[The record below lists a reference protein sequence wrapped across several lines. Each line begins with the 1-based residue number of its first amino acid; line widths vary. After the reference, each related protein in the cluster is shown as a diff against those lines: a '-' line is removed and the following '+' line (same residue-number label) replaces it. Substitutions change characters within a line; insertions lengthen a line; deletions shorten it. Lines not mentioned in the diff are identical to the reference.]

1 MKLLETL
8 SSQEVRISFVAIG
21 LLALFA
27 VTGSRLFSR
36 LKLPNVIGEILGGLV
51 LGPTVLGAL
60 LPRVY
65 ESVFFGY
72 PSEGKV
78 LNIFYQLGLVLL
90 MFTTGYDSNIS
101 IQKGNG
107 KAVCGLLIG
116 SSALPFALG
125 TAISRLFINNYI
137 GSGAKATVFC
147 LLFGLA
153 TSVTSIPVISKIFI
167 DLNIID
173 TRFAGIMISSATI
186 EDIIEWLLLSVI
198 LGSAAGS
205 TDVRSIITVIA
216 LTLISFVFSYL
227 LMPKLLERCSKR
239 VLGSEYLPMV
249 FCVIY
254 VAVLTVLGIS
264 IMYSALL
271 AGLILRRTNKIEPEQ
286 MEKIK
291 KLSLTFFIP
300 VYFSLVG
307 LNVDLINNFNPL
319 RFLLFFIIASAL
331 EVGGI
336 LITLCFL
343 NVRKQAMVNFAFSM
357 SARGGPGIVL
367 ATVGYEYGII
377 NLEFFTT
384 LILTSVLSSL
394 IAGTW
399 LRMQTKNGK
408 EVFTK
413 IFAGD

>member
-1 MKLLETL
+1 MRLLETL
-8 SSQEVRISFVAIG
+8 SSQEVKTSFIAIG

-27 VTGSRLFSR
+27 VAGSRLFSK

-65 ESVFFGY
+65 DSIFFGY
-72 PSEGKV
+72 PAQGKV

-90 MFTTGYDSNIS
+90 MFTTGYDININ
-101 IQKGNG
+101 IEKGNG

-116 SSALPFALG
+116 SSAVPFALG
-125 TAISRLFINNYI
+125 VAISKLFIDEYI
-137 GSGAKATVFC
+137 GSTAQAPIFC

-186 EDIIEWLLLSVI
+186 EDMIEWLILSVI
-198 LGSAAGS
+198 LGSTSGS
-205 TDVRSIITVIA
+205 NDVKSMIIVIA
-216 LTLISFVFSYL
+216 ITLTAFVFSYL
-227 LMPKLLERCSKR
+227 LMPKLLAACSNR
-239 VLGSEYLPMV
+239 LLGSEYLPMV
-249 FCVIY
+249 FCVTY
-254 VAVLTVLGIS
+254 VAALTALGIS

-271 AGLILRRTNKIEPEQ
+271 AGLILRRTHKIEPAQ
-286 MEKIK
+286 IEKVK

-300 VYFSLVG
+300 IYFALVG
-307 LNVDLINNFNPL
+307 LNVDLINNFNL
-319 RFLLFFIIASAL
+319 FRFFLFFVIASAL

-336 LITLCFL
+336 LLTLKIFKVC
-343 NVRKQAMVNFAFSM
+343 KQAMVNFAFSM

-384 LILTSVLSSL
+384 LILTSVVSSL

>member
-1 MKLLETL
+1 MNLQETL
-8 SSQEVRISFVAIG
+8 SSQEVRITFLAIA
-21 LLALFA
+21 LLAFFA
-27 VTGSRLFSR
+27 VAGSRLFSR

-60 LPRVY
+60 MPEVLRA
-65 ESVFFGY
+65 VFFGY
-72 PSEGKV
+72 AAEGKV

-90 MFTTGYDSNIS
+90 MFTTGYDLNIS
-101 IQKGNG
+101 VKKENS

-116 SSALPFALG
+116 SSAVPFLLG
-125 TAISRLFINNYI
+125 VLISKFFISNYI
-137 GSGAKATVFC
+137 GNTDNAMVFC

-167 DLNIID
+167 DLGIID

-186 EDIIEWLLLSVI
+186 EDMLEWIILSVI
-198 LGSAAGS
+198 LGSAAGT
-205 TDVRSIITVIA
+205 TDIPKMISVIA
-216 LTLISFVFSYL
+216 VTLCAFVVSYFVI
-227 LMPKLLERCSKR
+227 PKLLASGKTQ
-239 VLGSEYLPMV
+239 LAASEYLPMV
-249 FCVIY
+249 FCVLY
-254 VAVLTVLGIS
+254 VAALTVLGIS

-271 AGLILRRTNKIEPEQ
+271 AGLILRRTRRVKPEH

-291 KLSLTFFIP
+291 KFSLTFFIP
-300 VYFSLVG
+300 LYFALVG
-307 LNVDLINNFNPL
+307 LNVDLIHNFSPA
-319 RFLLFFIIASAL
+319 RFIVFFAVASAL

-336 LITLCFL
+336 LFTLRFI
-343 NVRKQAMVNFAFSM
+343 NIRREAMVNFAFSM

-377 NLEFFTT
+377 NVEFFTT
-384 LILTSVLSSL
+384 LVLTSVLSSL

-399 LRMQTKNGK
+399 LRSQTKKGP
-408 EVFTK
+408 ETFTK